1 MQSVNPTFSPL
12 YQQIKG
18 LLLKSLQDGEWK
30 PGELIP
36 SETELATRYGVSQGT
51 VRKAIDELA
60 AENLVDRKQG
70 RGTFVATHN
79 EAKSEYRFLRLAAD
93 EEPGVKPKSTYLSV
107 ERVRASS
114 QIAKLLDIKPS
125 DSVFVVK
132 RVMRFDGV
140 PRIFDEIWL
149 PASQY
154 KGLTLERLQQ
164 WNSTLYGFLE
174 SSFNV
179 RMLRANEHIKAV
191 SAQQDHAD
199 MLQVDVGTP
208 LLLVERLSMTYADKP
223 VELRRGWYLTD
234 KFSYRNELY

>member
-1 MQSVNPTFSPL
+1 LQPVNPTFSPL

-18 LLLKSLQDGEWK
+18 LLIKSLQEGEWR

-36 SETELATRYGVSQGT
+36 SETELALRYGVSQGT

-79 EAKSEYRFLRLAAD
+79 EAKSEYRFLRLASD
-93 EEPGVKPKSTYLSV
+93 EDASVKPKSTYLSV
-107 ERVRASS
+107 ERLRASS
-114 QIAKLLDIKPS
+114 QIARLLDIKPS
-125 DSVFVVK
+125 DSVYVVK
-132 RVMRFDGV
+132 RVLNFDGS

-149 PASQY
+149 PAQQY
-154 KGLTLERLQQ
+154 KGLTLDRLQQ
-164 WNSTLYGFLE
+164 WDSTLYGFLE

-179 RMLRANEHIKAV
+179 RMLRATEHIKAV
-191 SAQQDHAD
+191 SAEPEQAGI
-199 MLQVDVGTP
+199 LRVEEGTP

-234 KFSYRNELY
+234 RFSYRNELY

>member
-1 MQSVNPTFSPL
+1 LQPVNPTFSPL

-18 LLLKSLQDGEWK
+18 LLLKSLQEGEWK

-36 SETELATRYGVSQGT
+36 SETELAARYGVSQGT

-60 AENLVDRKQG
+60 AENLVD
-70 RGTFVATHN
+70 
-79 EAKSEYRFLRLAAD
+79 LAAD

-125 DSVFVVK
+125 DAVFVVK

-164 WNSTLYGFLE
+164 WDSTLYGFLE

-179 RMLRANEHIKAV
+179 RMLRAKEHIKAV
-191 SAQQDHAD
+191 SAQPEHSAI
-199 MLQVDVGTP
+199 LQVEVGTP
-208 LLLVERLSMTYADKP
+208 LLLVERLSMTYADQP

>member
-1 MQSVNPTFSPL
+1 MPPVSPTFSPL

-30 PGELIP
+30 PGELMP
-36 SETELATRYGVSQGT
+36 SETELAARYGVSQGT

-70 RGTFVATHN
+70 RGTFVATHS
-79 EAKSEYRFLRLAAD
+79 EAKSQHRFLRLFAD
-93 EEPGVKPKSTYLSV
+93 EEPTVKPKSSYLSV
-107 ERVRASS
+107 DRSRASS

-125 DSVFVVK
+125 EPVFVVK
-132 RVMRFDGV
+132 RVMRFDQV

-154 KGLTLERLQQ
+154 KGLTLEMLQQ
-164 WNSTLYGFLE
+164 WNSTLYSLLE

-179 RMLRANEHIKAV
+179 RMLRATEHIKAV
-191 SAQQDHAD
+191 GAQSEQAAI
-199 MLQVDVGTP
+199 LQVDAGTP
-208 LLLVERLSMTYADKP
+208 LLLVERLSMTYADRP

-234 KFSYRNELY
+234 KFSYKNELY

>member
-1 MQSVNPTFSPL
+1 MQPVNPTFSPL

-154 KGLTLERLQQ
+154 KGLTL
-164 WNSTLYGFLE
+164 
-174 SSFNV
+174 
-179 RMLRANEHIKAV
+179 
-191 SAQQDHAD
+191 
-199 MLQVDVGTP
+199 
-208 LLLVERLSMTYADKP
+208 
-223 VELRRGWYLTD
+223 
-234 KFSYRNELY
+234 

>member
-1 MQSVNPTFSPL
+1 MPPPNPTFSPL

-18 LLLKSLQDGEWK
+18 LLIQSLQDGEWK

-36 SETELATRYGVSQGT
+36 SETELAVRYGVSQGT

-60 AENLVDRKQG
+60 ADNLVVRKQG

-79 EAKSEYRFLRLAAD
+79 EAKAEYRFLRLTAD
-93 EEPGVKPKSTYLSV
+93 DINVGKPKSNYLSV
-107 ERVRASS
+107 DRVRANSHV
-114 QIAKLLDIKPS
+114 AKLLDIKPS

-132 RVMRFDGV
+132 RVLRFDGV
-140 PRIFDEIWL
+140 PQILDEIWL

-154 KGLTLERLQQ
+154 KGLTLERLQA

-174 SSFNV
+174 SSFGV
-179 RMLRANEHIKAV
+179 RMLRAIETIKAV
-191 SAQQDHAD
+191 SAEEAQANV
-199 MLQVDVGTP
+199 LQVPVGAP
-208 LLLVERLSMTYADKP
+208 LLLVERQSMTYSDQP

-234 KFSYRNELY
+234 RFSYKNELY

>member
-1 MQSVNPTFSPL
+1 MQPVNPTFSPL

-18 LLLKSLQDGEWK
+18 LLIKSLQEGEWR

-36 SETELATRYGVSQGT
+36 SETELALRYGVSQGT

-79 EAKSEYRFLRLAAD
+79 EAKSEYRFLRLASD
-93 EEPGVKPKSTYLSV
+93 EDAGVKPKSTYLSV
-107 ERVRASS
+107 ERLRASS
-114 QIAKLLDIKPS
+114 QIARLLDIKPS
-125 DSVFVVK
+125 DSVYVVK
-132 RVMRFDGV
+132 RVLNFDGA

-149 PASQY
+149 PAQQY

-164 WNSTLYGFLE
+164 WDSTLYGFLE

-191 SAQQDHAD
+191 SAEPEQASILRVQE
-199 MLQVDVGTP
+199 GTP